1 MRKIIHLLAWLAPL
15 SLIGGSVVYSM
26 QDVVKPS
33 YASEIADQ
41 EIAALNK
48 AAPKFP
54 RKALL
59 PADAKLLLDR
69 GHGSAVSIGGNLWL
83 TAAHV
88 VANPSKRLDL
98 RMKDGSIRPA
108 EILWMSKERDI
119 SLLKANSDGVS
130 SARLNCGV
138 PAIGDEV
145 TMAGNPVALENIVA
159 FGRVAGDER
168 AIGHWKSVIVIS
180 GPIIPGQ
187 SGGAV
192 YNQSHELI
200 GISVGL
206 ALFPVGYSGSATGYG
221 FAVPGRTLCELTAR
235 V

>member
-1 MRKIIHLLAWLAPL
+1 MRKIYSLLAWLAPI

-59 PADAKLLLDR
+59 PGDVKVLLDN
-69 GHGSAVSIGGNLWL
+69 GHSSAVSIGGDLWL

-98 RMKDGSIRPA
+98 RLKDGSIRPA
-108 EILWMSKERDI
+108 ETSGCQKSGTLPCSRQTVTAYP
-119 SLLKANSDGVS
+119 SLASTAASL
-130 SARLNCGV
+130 
-138 PAIGDEV
+138 P
-145 TMAGNPVALENIVA
+145 
-159 FGRVAGDER
+159 
-168 AIGHWKSVIVIS
+168 
-180 GPIIPGQ
+180 
-187 SGGAV
+187 
-192 YNQSHELI
+192 
-200 GISVGL
+200 L
-206 ALFPVGYSGSATGYG
+206 AM
-221 FAVPGRTLCELTAR
+221 R
-235 V
+235 